1 MVLQPQNPPCF
12 PGIFHCHL
20 SIFPNFS
27 PLSMPSPLKLKVFEV
42 FSLLFENIQGKILS
56 SHMVRDYIISVIS
69 MKPLNSFLQSDKLC
83 SF

>member
-20 SIFPNFS
+20 LIFPNFS
-27 PLSMPSPLKLKVFEV
+27 PLGMPSPLKLKVFEV